1 MILYMAMKVTLVA
14 AIPTNILN
22 FLGLRLREVLYEV
35 AVLVMT
41 KMCQVNTK
49 RHFEQIV
56 DTHSVVSKHSVAD
69 SFVLNIFVIYL
80 FVYLMTDVF
89 V

>member
-1 MILYMAMKVTLVA
+1 MILCMAMKVMLVE
-14 AIPTNILN
+14 AIPTNIPN
-22 FLGLRLREVLYEV
+22 FLDHRLREVLYEV

-49 RHFEQIV
+49 RHFKQIV